1 MDGLMGH
8 YMVGAKTKFIAA
20 HTTSS
25 IFYVFF
31 LSWKKKQP
39 NFDFAHIPIN
49 LYTNLQCK
57 QRNVEYRFWN
67 TLIWNYSFLKNILHL
82 RFIVMLIIRK

>member
-8 YMVGAKTKFIAA
+8 YMAGAKTKFIAA

-31 LSWKKKQP
+31 LSWKKKNQ
-39 NFDFAHIPIN
+39 ILTSPISLSTFTQIFRVN
-49 LYTNLQCK
+49 NDSQSL
-57 QRNVEYRFWN
+57 
-67 TLIWNYSFLKNILHL
+67 
-82 RFIVMLIIRK
+82 

>member
-8 YMVGAKTKFIAA
+8 YMAGAKTKFIAA

-31 LSWKKKQP
+31 FVLKKKKTKFWLRPYPFQP
-39 NFDFAHIPIN
+39 
-49 LYTNLQCK
+49 
-57 QRNVEYRFWN
+57 
-67 TLIWNYSFLKNILHL
+67 LH
-82 RFIVMLIIRK
+82 KSSE